1 MLDDD
6 KEKEKDFNENQ
17 NLFIKQFI
25 ILLSKDKDYSK
36 VLTLSNLKEIII
48 SSNEHFKKNILR
60 IDLLMK
66 DEVISFNDF
75 ISKSIICFPNFS
87 NVNFDIFISEISNLN
102 SVSIN
107 NNFTL
112 LNLLSESI
120 SFLGNESS
128 NYSQCGGFKISSIF
142 NNNSNSLFK
151 NFSNRLINTRNFE
164 ILRLLLGDYFI
175 LFLFKYC
182 SMFIYDEKALNY
194 IQVLGYS
201 LKTKLFNLCKIPPI
215 EKTNYFFQKIFSA
228 PIEEEKPS
236 QKMKIPYNYPF
247 IVERTKIY
255 YCANFNRKLGFFKKF
270 QIKSIN
276 NLMNEHYDSI
286 NKTIIYSQIVKDS
299 FAYKTYNN
307 LFYKNDSI
315 KVYTLIPDSIKDS
328 IVIFINQISENIC
341 NFDYPKE
348 LFKFCPIIKDWKKLK
363 NDIKSKIKI
372 IEETTNEEKKNGNIL

>member
-1 MLDDD
+1 M
-6 KEKEKDFNENQ
+6 
-17 NLFIKQFI
+17 
-25 ILLSKDKDYSK
+25 
-36 VLTLSNLKEIII
+36 V
-48 SSNEHFKKNILR
+48 
-60 IDLLMK
+60 
-66 DEVISFNDF
+66 
-75 ISKSIICFPNFS
+75 
-87 NVNFDIFISEISNLN
+87 
-102 SVSIN
+102 
-107 NNFTL
+107 TL
-112 LNLLSESI
+112 LNLLSES
-120 SFLGNESS
+120 SSYFLNDTS
-128 NYSQCGGFKISSIF
+128 NYSQFGGFKIKSIF
-142 NNNSNSLFK
+142 NDNTNSLFK

-255 YCANFNRKLGFFKKF
+255 YCAHFNRKLGFFKKF

-286 NKTIIYSQIVKDS
+286 NKKIIYSQIVKDS

-328 IVIFINQISENIC
+328 IIIFINQISENIC
-341 NFDYPKE
+341 NFDYPK
-348 LFKFCPIIKDWKKLK
+348 
-363 NDIKSKIKI
+363 
-372 IEETTNEEKKNGNIL
+372 

>member
-276 NLMNEHYDSI
+276 NLMNDHYD
-286 NKTIIYSQIVKDS
+286 
-299 FAYKTYNN
+299 
-307 LFYKNDSI
+307 
-315 KVYTLIPDSIKDS
+315 
-328 IVIFINQISENIC
+328 
-341 NFDYPKE
+341 
-348 LFKFCPIIKDWKKLK
+348 
-363 NDIKSKIKI
+363 
-372 IEETTNEEKKNGNIL
+372 